1 MSSPVRIPADV
12 EMADRVIGPL
22 TARQLTILAV
32 TGLVLYAGWTVGR
45 GFLPLPVYLAVA
57 IPVGAVAAILALGQ
71 RDGISL
77 DRLVLAAI
85 RQRMAPQHQ
94 VSAPEGV
101 LPAPAWLTTHATTV
115 GGAGLAG
122 PLPTPA
128 AVRLPA
134 TGVSGAGVIDLGP
147 DGVALVAV
155 AGTVNF
161 ALRTPA
167 EQESLVAAFARYL
180 HSLSG
185 PVQVLIR
192 TERLDLSGQIAEL
205 RDRAGGLPH
214 PALEQAAA
222 EHADYLARLAGQT
235 DLLRRQV
242 LLVLREPVQAAP
254 ASGLGGPPSG
264 AILGSLR
271 RRTARDAVH
280 LDGARRGAEVRLVR
294 RLAEAVELLGPA
306 GITVTVLDS
315 GQVTAV
321 LAASC
326 NPDSLLPPSAGTS
339 GADEIVTT
347 SGEPYYDPYHPSPE
361 AANPDRDSGE
371 DRWDEEDD
379 VDDERRRTR

>member
-1 MSSPVRIPADV
+1 
-12 EMADRVIGPL
+12 MADTLIGPL

-32 TGLVLYAGWTVGR
+32 TGLVLYAGWTVTR
-45 GFLPLPVYLAVA
+45 GFLPPPVYLAVA
-57 IPVGAVAAILALGQ
+57 VPVGAVATILALGQ

-77 DRLVLAAI
+77 DRLALAAI
-85 RQRMAPQHQ
+85 RQRMAPRHR

-101 LPAPAWLTTHATTV
+101 RPAPQWLTAHATTTSGASLAAEPLPAPAEL
-115 GGAGLAG
+115 
-122 PLPTPA
+122 
-128 AVRLPA
+128 RLPA
-134 TGVSGAGVIDLGP
+134 TGVGDAGVIDLGS

-161 ALRTPA
+161 ALRTPH
-167 EQESLVAAFARYL
+167 EQESLVASFARYL

-205 RDRAGGLPH
+205 RERAGGLPH

-222 EHADYLARLAGQT
+222 EHADYLARLATET

-242 LLVLREPVQAAP
+242 LLVLREPVRAAP
-254 ASGLGGPPSG
+254 GDGLSGPSP
-264 AILGSLR
+264 AAVLGSLR
-271 RRTARDAVH
+271 RRRAARHADH
-280 LDGARRGAEVRLVR
+280 LDDSARRAAETRLVR

-326 NPDSLLPPSAGTS
+326 NPDSLLPTSAGMA

-347 SGEPYYDPYHPSPE
+347 TGEPYFDPYHPGP
-361 AANPDRDSGE
+361 NTPDDPNE
-371 DRWDEEDD
+371 DQWDEDD
-379 VDDERRRTR
+379 DIDDEQRHTR